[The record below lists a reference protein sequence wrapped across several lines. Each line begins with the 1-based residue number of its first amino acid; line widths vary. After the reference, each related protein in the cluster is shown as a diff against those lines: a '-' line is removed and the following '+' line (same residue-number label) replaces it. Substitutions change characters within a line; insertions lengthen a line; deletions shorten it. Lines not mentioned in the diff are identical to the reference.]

1 MKKFE
6 RFVVTFLSIF
16 VITFAFA
23 FFAKVIIDAIIFDQN
38 AIIFKYVYWDIIAC
52 VIASVILTL
61 FYQINKI
68 STSVQALV
76 TYVVA
81 ITTVYVFG
89 AFSGW
94 FSFSNIVFVLIS
106 ISFNVVGLFFVVL
119 FLFIKHKMQNKE
131 LNEQLASFKER
142 GQNEEN

>member
-38 AIIFKYVYWDIIAC
+38 AIIFKYIYWDIIVC
-52 VIASVILTL
+52 VAASVILTL
-61 FYQINKI
+61 FYQINNI

-81 ITTVYVFG
+81 ISVVYMFG

-94 FSFSNIVFVLIS
+94 FSFNNMIFVLIS
-106 ISFNVVGLFFVVL
+106 LSFNVIGLILVVL
-119 FLFIKHKMQNKE
+119 FLFIKHKKQNQE
-131 LNEQLASFKER
+131 LNDQLASFKER